1 MCPGVD
7 AVLCYPDPHSRQSHL
22 LLQLPGVSI
31 GYNGRITAVHSG
43 NCLQLEPEA
52 LPKAHTLAGSGPHS
66 RAWEQGK
73 GQSSCLI

>member
-1 MCPGVD
+1 M
-7 AVLCYPDPHSRQSHL
+7 LWHPDPLSRQERL
-22 LLQLPGVSI
+22 LLQLPEASI
-31 GYNGRITAVHSG
+31 GCNGRITAVLSG
-43 NCLQLEPEA
+43 SCLQLEPDT